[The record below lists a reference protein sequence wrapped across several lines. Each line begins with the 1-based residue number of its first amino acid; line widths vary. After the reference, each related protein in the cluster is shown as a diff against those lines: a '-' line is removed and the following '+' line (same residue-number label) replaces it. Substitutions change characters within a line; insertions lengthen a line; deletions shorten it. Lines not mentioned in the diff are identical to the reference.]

1 MPQIINTNI
10 ASLTAQRN
18 LNTSQNALNTSL
30 QRLSSGLRIN
40 SAKDDAAGLAISE
53 RFTTQIRG
61 LNQAQRNSNDG
72 ISLAQTA
79 EGDLAQIT
87 NNLQRIR
94 ELAVQSA
101 NATNSTSDRAALQQE
116 VSELIAEIDRVATT
130 SSFNGVSL
138 LDGSFASQQF
148 QVGANAGETVS
159 INSISSARTF
169 SLGQTNGVTIANT
182 TAVVGDVAAGTL
194 TINGNTLGAVDGDA
208 AALAAAISASDG
220 NLTATAAS
228 NVQTAIAFTD
238 VVGTASAAA
247 TINATAVGGAFTT
260 QVSSAAAETTSL
272 TVGGITA
279 YTQTS
284 AAGAESFTAANADV
298 QLLANTAAINT
309 AGFTIAGTIA
319 GGDLI
324 FSRVDGASFDIVS
337 TEGFATTTGGFAG
350 ADFAGGTNTVNNG
363 SIAVAAVAPDYSLT
377 LGGSTIDLTAAASD
391 GTITATEVAAL
402 INAVDGFVAS
412 ASGATLDITAADGR
426 NIALVESGA
435 GAAATGFAA
444 LSTTFRSVVDTIT
457 SANEDLVISGAGAA
471 QAGLTAGT
479 TAASATLIG
488 TTIADTTVATVDGAN
503 ATILAVDS
511 ALTTINS
518 SRASLGAIQNR
529 FESVVSSIQ
538 TTTENL
544 SAARSRIR
552 DADFAEETAALT
564 RAQILQQAGIS
575 ILSQANA
582 LPQNVLALLQ

>member
-18 LNTSQNALNTSL
+18 LNTSQNALNQSL

-61 LNQAQRNSNDG
+61 LNQAARNANDG

-94 ELAVQSA
+94 ELAVQSV
-101 NATNSTSDRAALQQE
+101 NATNSSSDRAALQNE
-116 VSELIAEIDRVATT
+116 VSELIAEIDRVATS

-148 QVGANAGETVS
+148 QVGANAGEVVG
-159 INSISSARTF
+159 INSIASARTF
-169 SLGQTNGVTIANT
+169 SLGQSNGVSIANAT
-182 TAVVGDVAAGTL
+182 NVVGDVAAGTL

-220 NLTATAAS
+220 NLSATAAA
-228 NVQTAIAFTD
+228 NVQTGIAFVD
-238 VVGTASAAA
+238 VVGTAAVAAA
-247 TINATAVGGAFTT
+247 SNATAVGGAFATA
-260 QVSSAAAETTSL
+260 VAVAAGEVTSL
-272 TVGGITA
+272 TVGGVQV
-279 YTQTS
+279 YSDTS
-284 AAGAESFTAANADV
+284 TLASSFTAANADV
-298 QLLANTAAINT
+298 QLLANTAAINS
-309 AGFTIAGTIA
+309 AGFTIGGTIA
-319 GGDLI
+319 AGTLT
-324 FSRVDGASFDIVS
+324 FTRVDGASFDIVAAN
-337 TEGFATTTGGFAG
+337 GATGTAGGFAG
-350 ADFAGGTNTVNNG
+350 ADFQAGTNTVNNG
-363 SIAVAAVAPDYSLT
+363 SIAIAAAAPDYTLT
-377 LGGSTIDLTAAASD
+377 LAGSTLDLTAAASD
-391 GTITATEVAAL
+391 GTITAAEVAGV
-402 INAVDGFVAS
+402 INNVAGFTAS

-426 NIALVESGA
+426 NIALVESGTDS
-435 GAAATGFAA
+435 AAEGLTA
-444 LSTTFRSVVDTIT
+444 LSTTFRSFIDTIT
-457 SANEDLVISGAGAA
+457 SANSDLVIAGAGAA

-479 TAASATLIG
+479 TAASAALIG

-503 ATILAVDS
+503 AAILSIDS

-529 FESVVSSIQ
+529 FDSVVTSIQ
-538 TTTENL
+538 TTSENL

-564 RAQILQQAGIS
+564 RAQILQQAGVS